1 MRRLPRAQNSAPRD
15 DGMSGARWQDGCGRR
30 RKTDAGVARLGNGRC
45 PSQPQGAKAAACTGL
60 RLVIAAPNVKKSP
73 LVLPVRFAV
82 VHRYPSC
89 SAPMPA

>member
-1 MRRLPRAQNSAPRD
+1 MREAEE
-15 DGMSGARWQDGCGRR
+15 
-30 RKTDAGVARLGNGRC
+30 GRC
-45 PSQPQGAKAAACTGL
+45 RGRASREWPLSVAAARSQGGSL
-60 RLVIAAPNVKKSP
+60 HLVLLAIPSLDATQSNIAAPNVKKSP